1 METTSK
7 SNAINLGLYLGAAL
21 SAIVVL
27 IYAINLDLFIDWWL
41 GILFFL
47 LVIVF
52 GIVSSVKARKIQNGF
67 INFKAAFSNYFITVA
82 VGTGITTIVSILIF
96 SFIDT
101 DAAVYLNEQVLLV
114 TKQSMERFGA
124 SQEIVTQA
132 LAEASTK
139 DNFSVVNQLVS
150 YVFRLAFYALTGLVV
165 ALILKKSDTNQA

>member
-7 SNAINLGLYLGAAL
+7 SNAIYLGLNLGAAL
-21 SAIVVL
+21 STITVL
-27 IYAINLDLFIDWWL
+27 IYAVNLDLFIEWWL
-41 GILFFL
+41 GILLFL

-52 GIVSSVKARKIQNGF
+52 GIFSSVKARKIQNGF

-82 VGTGITTIVSILIF
+82 VGTGIATIVSILIF
-96 SFIDT
+96 SFIDK

-124 SQEIVTQA
+124 SQEIITQA

-150 YVFRLAFYALTGLVV
+150 YVLGWPFMHFQDLLWH
-165 ALILKKSDTNQA
+165 